1 MYLLDANVFIT
12 ASRGYYGVDFCP
24 AFWDWLRREE
34 GAVASI
40 AAIRAELLDE
50 DLDAWARGAGH
61 FFLPVGSHPAE
72 AQAVREWVL
81 DPVRPYAGEIR
92 VEWLGG
98 PDAALVAEALAR
110 GATLVTEE
118 KSAPGSVASI
128 KVPDVCAGLGVRCID
143 TFAMLRE
150 LDARFVLAPAA

>member
-12 ASRGYYGVDFCP
+12 ASRGYYGMDFCP
-24 AFWDWLRREE
+24 AFWDWLLREE
-34 GAVASI
+34 GVVASI
-40 AAIRAELLDE
+40 VAIQAELREPAELRQ
-50 DLDAWARGAGH
+50 WAASAEGL
-61 FFLPVGSHPAE
+61 FLPPGEGGVALEPVE
-72 AQAVREWVL
+72 DWVWAQAYQKKVKRK
-81 DPVRPYAGEIR
+81 
-92 VEWLGG
+92 WLGG
-98 PDAALVAEALAR
+98 PDATLVAEALAR

-150 LDARFVLAPAA
+150 LGARFVLAPAA